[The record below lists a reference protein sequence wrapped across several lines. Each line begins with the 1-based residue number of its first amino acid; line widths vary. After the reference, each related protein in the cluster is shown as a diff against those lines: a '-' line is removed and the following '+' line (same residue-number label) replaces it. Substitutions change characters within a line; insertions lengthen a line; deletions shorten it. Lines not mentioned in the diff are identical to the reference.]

1 MKSLEINR
9 HSSHEMVNFQEIS
22 SKAPNLLMSQI
33 VLNILSTRDGEK
45 MIYMKNEGFLSV
57 FKVVSAQKPLH

>member
-1 MKSLEINR
+1 MG
-9 HSSHEMVNFQEIS
+9 
-22 SKAPNLLMSQI
+22 QI

-57 FKVVSAQKPLH
+57 FKVVAAQKPLH